1 MWKNSVFPKLYNLLQ
16 KSRISSAPRLGRSSR
31 DRSGRAASEL
41 ESRRKGVFSW
51 PGPAR
56 TACRPAA
63 GRPERF
69 LPGSLTPQQNQARPP
84 HRRGRGSCPDCNTEH
99 PPTPTARRRS
109 GDNPEARRK
118 SRPARL
124 IGSYPTAEK
133 SHWATKLLAKAPSHS
148 HAQSLSLQGRAQ
160 RSSLFAESRSWPR
173 DQSSLEG
180 RAGWGRLLERRRK
193 IYFWRGREQAGR
205 YTPLYTL
212 RSRGHGDQEGPD
224 QAAQAGRV
232 RSGFGAVGAQDPSGG
247 LPLGGH
253 GSGASG
259 SLPAPH
265 SPDRPKRRGRGLTT
279 SARYPG

>member
-1 MWKNSVFPKLYNLLQ
+1 M
-16 KSRISSAPRLGRSSR
+16 
-31 DRSGRAASEL
+31 
-41 ESRRKGVFSW
+41 FSQ

-56 TACRPAA
+56 TARRPAA

-69 LPGSLTPQQNQARPP
+69 LPGSLTPQHKQAHPP
-84 HRRGRGSCPDCNTEH
+84 HRRGEGSCPDCKTEH

-109 GDNPEARRK
+109 RDSPEARRK

-148 HAQSLSLQGRAQ
+148 HAQPLSLLGPAQ

-173 DQSSLEG
+173 DRSSLEG
-180 RAGWGRLLERRRK
+180 RAGWGRLLERPERSA
-193 IYFWRGREQAGR
+193 FDAGENR
-205 YTPLYTL
+205 LADIPPPYTL
-212 RSRGHGDQEGPD
+212 RSRGHEGQEVPD

-232 RSGFGAVGAQDPSGG
+232 RSGFGAVGARDPSGG
-247 LPLGGH
+247 LPLGGP
-253 GSGASG
+253 GNGASA